1 MNPTESNSPSGILP
15 NFDAGR
21 LWLREQVGA
30 GGGAGG
36 TQGDR
41 QRDFASILA
50 RRVEGPGAVEQTPK
64 ERATDAARQ
73 LVSIALIQPM
83 LAQLRETSKAAPPFA
98 PTSAERQFRAMSD
111 AHLAQDIVKAAN
123 FPLVD
128 VLARRMLAKL
138 EGDAVPS
145 TEAAVATDKEVR
157 P

>member
-1 MNPTESNSPSGILP
+1 LNPTDSTSPAGILP
-15 NFDAGR
+15 NFDAGKV
-21 LWLREQVGA
+21 WLREQVGV
-30 GGGAGG
+30 GRGG

-41 QRDFASILA
+41 QREFASILA

-83 LAQLRETSKAAPPFA
+83 LAQLRETSKAAHPFA

-128 VLARRMLAKL
+128 VLARRMLAKS
-138 EGDAVPS
+138 EG
-145 TEAAVATDKEVR
+145 EAAPDSGSDATDKEVR